1 MLRTQLYADP
11 SNVFAHD
18 AVLASCRRN
27 PQKTA
32 LVDTSCGRRLT
43 YGEYGEIVDA
53 VARGLVAAGLKP
65 GEVVAI
71 FLGNSWE
78 FAAAFHAATLAGGI
92 PTLLNPAYRDR
103 EVRHQLGNS
112 GAAFLIT
119 DGPNICGINLACL
132 ANLRRVFCTREQ
144 GTGTEPFSDLLKP
157 VSATLPGPEQ
167 PSEKTVGALPYSSG
181 TISVSG
187 AASDSA

>member
-1 MLRTQLYADP
+1 MRTLSATIIPAMLRTQLYADP
-11 SNVFAHD
+11 KNVFVHD

-32 LVDTSCGRRLT
+32 LVDISCGRRLT
-43 YGEYGEIVDA
+43 YAEYGETVEA
-53 VARGLVAAGLKP
+53 LARGLVAAGLKS

-71 FLGNSWE
+71 FLANSWE

-92 PTLLNPAYRDR
+92 PTLLNPAYRER

-119 DGPNICGINLACL
+119 DGPNIAGINLAGL
-132 ANLRRVFCTREQ
+132 PNLR
-144 GTGTEPFSDLLKP
+144 
-157 VSATLPGPEQ
+157 
-167 PSEKTVGALPYSSG
+167 
-181 TISVSG
+181 
-187 AASDSA
+187 